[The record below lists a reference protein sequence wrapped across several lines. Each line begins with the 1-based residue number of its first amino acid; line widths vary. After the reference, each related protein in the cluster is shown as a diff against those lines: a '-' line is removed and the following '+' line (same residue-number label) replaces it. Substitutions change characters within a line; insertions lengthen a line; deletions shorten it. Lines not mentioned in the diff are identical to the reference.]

1 MNFFCVDH
9 ITAGYEKSNVIENI
23 SFTMDRGSIT
33 GILGANGSGKTTFL
47 KSVGNILPH
56 KGTCTLDGEVLEKL
70 SARRMAQIVS
80 YIPQRSGIAIDI
92 SALDVV
98 LMGFNSRLG
107 LLEHPSQVMK
117 ETAQKALEQVGLKDK
132 IQTNYLHL
140 SEGQKQLCILARTFV
155 SNSQL
160 LLLDEPES
168 ALDFRFRH
176 LMLDML
182 RSWIKENRSGALVT
196 LHDPMLALNYCD
208 QLLLFLDGV
217 LIGELKPQQD
227 SLSEMGKLLAKVY
240 GAVSLHR
247 CCNHSGKEYIMMLK
261 EEA

>member
-1 MNFFCVDH
+1 M
-9 ITAGYEKSNVIENI
+9 
-23 SFTMDRGSIT
+23 R
-33 GILGANGSGKTTFL
+33 
-47 KSVGNILPH
+47 
-56 KGTCTLDGEVLEKL
+56 
-70 SARRMAQIVS
+70 
-80 YIPQRSGIAIDI
+80 
-92 SALDVV
+92 
-98 LMGFNSRLG
+98 
-107 LLEHPSQVMK
+107 

-155 SNSQL
+155 SNCQL
-160 LLLDEPES
+160 MLLDEPES
-168 ALDFRFRH
+168 ALDFHFRH

-182 RSWIKENRSGALVT
+182 RSWIKENRRGALVT

-208 QLLLFLDGV
+208 QLLLFHEGA
-217 LIGELKPQQD
+217 LIGKLRPQQH
-227 SLSEMGKLLAKVY
+227 SLSEMEKLFAQVY